1 MLVLSFPLH
10 NSGSVPRR
18 INGEVILRRGV
29 LFFFL
34 CTVSLHFLYL
44 HLCACHSFPHCFPYI
59 PFTSCVTKMAT
70 ASLFFVFLLDGR
82 THYLNNELATQRK
95 ERMRNENGGRY
106 GRVNHRYRRCCAGE
120 AWSNAL
126 QGVAPSRSLV
136 GGNGTCYDEELL
148 SFFFSFCVG
157 LYARR

>member
-1 MLVLSFPLH
+1 
-10 NSGSVPRR
+10 
-18 INGEVILRRGV
+18 
-29 LFFFL
+29 
-34 CTVSLHFLYL
+34 
-44 HLCACHSFPHCFPYI
+44 
-59 PFTSCVTKMAT
+59 MAT
-70 ASLFFVFLLDGR
+70 ASLIFVFLLDGR

-136 GGNGTCYDEELL
+136 GGNGTCYDEEL
-148 SFFFSFCVG
+148 FFFSLLFPLSCISRSEV
-157 LYARR
+157 R